1 VKLPPYGPGILI
13 AGPSGSGKSTAATS
27 LLERLLEH
35 KYQFCIIDPEG
46 DYEHL
51 EGAVTLGNSQRA
63 PTVEQALELLA
74 APNRNAVVNLIG
86 MSVSDR
92 PPFFLSLL
100 PRLVEMRARTG
111 RPHWLL
117 VDEAHHLLPASWEP
131 GAVALGGD
139 LTRILF
145 ITVHPGQVASPALAA
160 VGTVIAVGAEPGGTI
175 LDYSKAA
182 GEKPPEV
189 GDVTLEAGQVLLWP
203 RHLGAAPY
211 RVAVAPSRTERRRHT
226 RKYAEGELPPDRSFY
241 FRGPEGKLNLRAQN
255 LMLFLQ
261 LAAGVDDETWMYH
274 LRQGDYSRWFR
285 EYIKDD
291 ELGGEAETVEK
302 LPNISPADSR
312 KLIKAAVEKRYTL
325 PAASPLPMPG
335 TDAAPTQAEEKTP

>member
-1 VKLPPYGPGILI
+1 MLPPYGPAILI

-27 LLERLLEH
+27 LLERLMERR
-35 KYQFCIIDPEG
+35 YQFCIIDPEG

-51 EGAVTLGNSQRA
+51 EGAVTLGNRERA
-63 PTVEQALELLA
+63 PTVEEILELLA

-92 PPFFLSLL
+92 PPFFLGLL
-100 PRLVEMRARTG
+100 PRLAEMRGRTG

-131 GAVALGGD
+131 GALALGSD

-145 ITVHPGQVASPALAA
+145 ITVHPGQVAPPTLAA
-160 VGTVIAVGAEPGGTI
+160 VGTVIAVGNDPGATLADFCKATGQEPFKLG
-175 LDYSKAA
+175 K
-182 GEKPPEV
+182 
-189 GDVTLEAGQVLLWP
+189 VTLEVGQVLFWP
-203 RHLGAAPY
+203 RHLGEAPY
-211 RVAVAPSRTERRRHT
+211 RVGVAPSRTERRRHT

-285 EYIKDD
+285 DYIKDD
-291 ELGGEAETVEK
+291 ELAGEAETVEK
-302 LPNISPADSR
+302 LANISPPDSR
-312 KLIKAAVEKRYTL
+312 KLIKAAVEKRYTP

-335 TDAAPTQAEEKTP
+335 TDAAPTQAEQATK